1 MVVEVPDF
9 STTEPVNGLSFG
21 AAGIAVRVSDGGADD
36 GRSGLVTSCDQ
47 WTDLDLIGNSSTS
60 AFESIEDDFT
70 QMSAGLLM
78 VPDDGCV
85 LLLVKLGDNEVCDIL
100 ITLVAVPLG
109 ESTFSFSSC

>member
-1 MVVEVPDF
+1 
-9 STTEPVNGLSFG
+9 
-21 AAGIAVRVSDGGADD
+21 
-36 GRSGLVTSCDQ
+36 
-47 WTDLDLIGNSSTS
+47 
-60 AFESIEDDFT
+60 
-70 QMSAGLLM
+70 MSAGLLM